1 MFDLDGRVA
10 LITGAASGI
19 GAATAR
25 VFASAGAGV
34 VLAWYPSDG
43 HDVMLVEKA
52 ITGGGGRC
60 LVAEVDVRRTPDVDA
75 AVDRAVTEL
84 GGIDIVVANA
94 GIARKVALDRL
105 DDEAWGSVLDVD
117 LNGAWRCF
125 RAALPHMRRAG
136 YGRLLATS
144 SVAGTVQAW
153 PSLPHYTAAKAGLVG
168 LIRTLAV
175 EYGPDGITANAV
187 APGVIDTPQ
196 ANDPVNSLGPD
207 GVRAVGP
214 KVPVRR
220 VGVPDDIAYLFLYL
234 ASEQA
239 SYVSGQLIVAD
250 GARHLAGLDKP
261 CPCCPPPGSSRS
273 RGACRPPTCSRSASW
288 PRRPGGR
295 SGSTATPR

>member
-25 VFASAGAGV
+25 VFAQAGASV
-34 VLAWYPSDG
+34 ALAWYPPDG
-43 HDVMLVEKA
+43 HDIVPVQDA
-52 ITGGGGRC
+52 ITRGGGRC
-60 LVAEVDVRRTPDVDA
+60 LTAEVDVRQTRDVDA
-75 AVDRAVTEL
+75 IVDRAVSEL
-84 GGIDIVVANA
+84 GSLDIVVANA
-94 GIARKVALDRL
+94 GIARKVPLDQL
-105 DDEAWGSVLDVD
+105 DDDAWTTVLDVN

-136 YGRLLATS
+136 FGRLLATS
-144 SVAGTVQAW
+144 SVAGTVASW
-153 PSLPHYTAAKAGLVG
+153 PSLPHYTASKAGLVG
-168 LIRTLAV
+168 MIRTLAV

-207 GVRAVGP
+207 GLRATAS

-220 VGVPDDIAYLFLYL
+220 VGTPEDIAYLYQYL

-239 SYVSGQLIVAD
+239 GYVSGQLIVAD
-250 GARHLAGLDKP
+250 GARHLAGL
-261 CPCCPPPGSSRS
+261 
-273 RGACRPPTCSRSASW
+273 
-288 PRRPGGR
+288 
-295 SGSTATPR
+295 

>member
-1 MFDLDGRVA
+1 MFELDGRVA

-25 VFASAGAGV
+25 VFASAGASV
-34 VLAWYPSDG
+34 VLAWYPPDG
-43 HDVMLVEKA
+43 HDVTLVQKV
-52 ITGGGGRC
+52 ITGSGGRC
-60 LVAEVDVRRTPDVDA
+60 LVADVDVRRTADVDA
-75 AVDRAVTEL
+75 AVARAVAEFGRL
-84 GGIDIVVANA
+84 DIVVANA
-94 GIARKVALDRL
+94 GIARKVELEDL
-105 DDEAWGSVLDVD
+105 DDDAWGTVLDVD
-117 LNGAWRCF
+117 LNGVWRCF

-144 SVAGTVQAW
+144 SVAGTVSAW
-153 PSLPHYTAAKAGLVG
+153 PGLPHYTTAKAGLVG
-168 LIRTLAV
+168 MIRTLAV

-220 VGVPDDIAYLFLYL
+220 AGVPEDIAYLFQYL

-250 GARHLAGLDKP
+250 GARHLAGLD
-261 CPCCPPPGSSRS
+261 
-273 RGACRPPTCSRSASW
+273 
-288 PRRPGGR
+288 
-295 SGSTATPR
+295 

>member
-25 VFASAGAGV
+25 VFANAGARV
-34 VLAWYPSDG
+34 VLAWYPPDG
-43 HDVMLVEKA
+43 HDVTLVEKA
-52 ITGGGGRC
+52 IAGAGGRC

-75 AVDRAVTEL
+75 AVQRAVSEF

-94 GIARKVALDRL
+94 GIARKVGLDQL
-105 DDEAWGSVLDVD
+105 DDEAWDTVLDVD

-144 SVAGTVQAW
+144 SIAGTVQAW

-175 EYGPDGITANAV
+175 EYGPYGITANAV

-207 GVRAVGP
+207 GVRAVGS

-250 GARHLAGLDKP
+250 GARHLAGLD
-261 CPCCPPPGSSRS
+261 
-273 RGACRPPTCSRSASW
+273 
-288 PRRPGGR
+288 
-295 SGSTATPR
+295 